1 MKQNLIEKTLTLNTI
16 QNKKGDC
23 VLEQKQ
29 SRQLKKQ
36 ITDNIITT
44 LLEKYDIDRLD
55 TLDGTYLIIPNEEEG
70 FVPVLLEVVMKPLD
84 IDTET
89 LKNEYQSKMEE
100 NKRKEEEKKKKTE
113 KK

>member
-1 MKQNLIEKTLTLNTI
+1 MKQNLIEKTLKLNTI

-44 LLEKYDIDRLD
+44 LLEKYDID
-55 TLDGTYLIIPNEEEG
+55 
-70 FVPVLLEVVMKPLD
+70 
-84 IDTET
+84 IDDFIYSAREF
-89 LKNEYQSKMEE
+89 
-100 NKRKEEEKKKKTE
+100 KKTSADD
-113 KK
+113 